1 MYPTVELI
9 SATACIIVFVAM
21 MAFAVSYK
29 KRLDG
34 SAVCVYAQVTHR
46 WDPSNAQPS
55 GFREHSYRVFAK
67 WTHPQTQIT
76 YYFVK
81 ESSRPLH
88 YQMGDIVPATINP
101 EHPWFRYLNI

>member
-1 MYPTVELI
+1 MYPTIEFV
-9 SATACIIVFVAM
+9 SATACLIIFVSM
-21 MAFAVSYK
+21 VVCAVGVK

-34 SAVCVYAQVTHR
+34 SSVCVYALVTHR
-46 WDPSNAQPS
+46 WDPSNQQPS
-55 GFREHSYRVFAK
+55 GFREHTYRVFAK
-67 WTHPQTQIT
+67 WTNPSSQRT

-81 ESSRPLH
+81 ESHHPLD